1 MRKRNHTP
9 PPLQAKDPVIGLS
22 RRTRVW
28 LTAFIAFNL
37 FAIVTWCMPLDTPL
51 TQRFRSFVRPYLVYT
66 GLFQKWDMF
75 APDPS
80 KLNNF
85 IGAMITY
92 NNGDSKLWTFPRME
106 NLGYVDKYFEERFR
120 KYANDCL
127 RLDDYS
133 ALWPD
138 AARYIARVNNR
149 TGNPPV
155 GVQLIRYWSI
165 VPPPGANGEETQP
178 NWNQYAFYRY
188 QIQPG
193 DLP

>member
-1 MRKRNHTP
+1 
-9 PPLQAKDPVIGLS
+9 
-22 RRTRVW
+22 
-28 LTAFIAFNL
+28 
-37 FAIVTWCMPLDTPL
+37 MPLDTPL
-51 TQRFRSFVRPYLVYT
+51 TQRFRNAMRPYLVYT

-92 NNGDSKLWTFPRME
+92 NDGDSKLWTFPRME
-106 NLGYVDKYFEERFR
+106 NLGYVDKYFDERFR

-138 AARYIARVNNR
+138 AARYVARVNNR
-149 TGNPPV
+149 PGNPPV

-165 VPPPGANGEETQP
+165 VPPPGGNGEETPP

-188 QIQPG
+188 QVQPG